1 MKALA
6 VHEAGSLDNLKMT
19 DMEKPEPGE
28 HEVRIKV
35 HAVGLNPVDYKLT
48 QNGLPEW
55 EYPHIPGLDVAGVV
69 DETGE
74 GVSEWK
80 AGDEV
85 YYHGSLAR
93 NGGYAEYTVSRQ
105 DVLAPLPT
113 GLSFTEA
120 AALPTAAFTAYQSLD
135 RKVPLRKGQTIL
147 IQAGA
152 GGVGGFAIQFAKLKG
167 LEVITTCSPANTDHV
182 TKLGADKVIDYNEEN
197 VLEEVHKYTEGRG
210 VDIVMDMVGEKTTTE
225 ALDMLA
231 FNGHLISVV
240 SLPDLSEYE
249 PKSLAPSIHEVAL
262 GFVYRTDDEQQIRDL
277 GEIAKEVGELAAQ
290 KKIEPLLGKVVSME
304 EIPEA
309 LREIEEGHVRGKIV
323 AQIAE

>member
-6 VHEAGSLDNLKMT
+6 IEKAGSIDHLKMVEM
-19 DMEKPEPGE
+19 DIPAPGQ
-28 HEVRIKV
+28 HEVRVKV

-55 EYPHIPGLDVAGVV
+55 EYPHVPGLDVAGVV
-69 DETGE
+69 DEVGE
-74 GVSEWK
+74 GVTDWK
-80 AGDEV
+80 PGDEV

-93 NGGYAEYTVSRQ
+93 NGGFAEYAVTRQ
-105 DVLAPLPT
+105 DVLAPMPP
-113 GLSFTEA
+113 GLSYNEA
-120 AALPTAAFTAYQSLD
+120 AALPTSAFTAYQSLN

-147 IQAGA
+147 VQAGA
-152 GGVGGFAIQFAKLKG
+152 GGVGGFAIQFAKLQG
-167 LEVITTCSPANTDHV
+167 LEVLTTCSPENIEHV
-182 TKLGADKVIDYNEEN
+182 TKLGADKVIDYNEQN

-210 VDIVMDMVGEKTTTE
+210 VDIIMDMVGKETATE

-262 GFVYRTDDEQQIRDL
+262 GFVYRSDDERQIRDL
-277 GEIAKEVGELAAQ
+277 GEIAREVGSLAAE
-290 KKIEPLLGKVVSME
+290 KKIETLLGKVVQME
-304 EIPEA
+304 DIPDA

-323 AQIAE
+323 ASIAE